1 MYLTV
6 KDVKEI
12 LDGMSNDAL
21 VMTDKEFEGHAAH
34 KLTAYESPSGDKKD
48 WDFVILTREK

>member
-12 LDGMSNDAL
+12 LDGMSDDAL
-21 VMTDKEFEGHAAH
+21 VTDKEFEGHAAH